1 MILHLDPAAPF
12 WMKAAAEGALA
23 LHIAGATAALISGPA
38 AMILKKGGRLHR
50 LSGNV
55 FFVSMLVMTGIG
67 AVVAP
72 MLNDPFSAVGG
83 AFGFYLTATGWAAV
97 IRAPGRIGR
106 FEPLAL
112 VFILGVGAA
121 AVMLVSRGMSDP
133 ASLNG
138 QPWQAGALFAGLCA
152 LGAVSDISMILRGG
166 VSGPARTARHLWRL
180 CLALLVAYLSFTAQP
195 KAQPEFLKH
204 SPILMIPALLVLI
217 AMAWWLVKLA
227 LERRRPRAHSRGRSR
242 WAPEPQPPLV
252 AGAMPA
258 RRRAPCQ
265 LQPRVSQA
273 TAK

>member
-121 AVMLVSRGMSDP
+121 AALL
-133 ASLNG
+133 ASQAMASPTGTLNG
-138 QPWQAGALFAGLCA
+138 QPPQAGLIIAGLCA
-152 LGAVSDISMILRGG
+152 LAAMSDISVILRGG
-166 VSGPARTARHLWRL
+166 ISGPARIARHLWRL
-180 CLALLVAYLSFTAQP
+180 CLAFLVAYLSFTAQP
-195 KAQPEFLKH
+195 KAQPEALRG
-204 SPILMIPALLVLI
+204 SPLLMIPALLVLI
-217 AMAWWLVKLA
+217 AMAGWLVKLA
-227 LERRRPRAHSRGRSR
+227 LQRWRPRAA
-242 WAPEPQPPLV
+242 APAALA
-252 AGAMPA
+252 AGA
-258 RRRAPCQ
+258 
-265 LQPRVSQA
+265 
-273 TAK
+273 